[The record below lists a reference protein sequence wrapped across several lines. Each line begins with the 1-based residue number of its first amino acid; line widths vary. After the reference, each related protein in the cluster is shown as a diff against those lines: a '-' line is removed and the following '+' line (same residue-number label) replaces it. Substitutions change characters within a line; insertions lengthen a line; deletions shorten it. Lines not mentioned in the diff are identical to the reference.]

1 MKFSVTLGAGGDG
14 RDPAALARLAALA
27 EAAGWDAFLLEDY
40 LCYRGLPTY
49 DPWVCLAAVAA
60 ATTRIRIGTTV
71 TPLPRRRPWE
81 LAAQAVAVDHL
92 SGGRLILGAGSGAAD
107 DPAFTAVG
115 EPMSTRERAVR
126 LDEGLEL
133 LTALWTGEPV
143 HHHGRYYRL
152 DGLHLPAVP
161 VQRPRIPVWIGGD
174 LRRPGTRRRRTRR
187 DGACVYLD
195 RALEPADV
203 RDIAALVREAGRD
216 LAGYDIKVSGNP
228 HRLAEFAAAGATWWG
243 QWIPPGHPDDTR
255 KSIATGPPASDEPS
269 ARAGETGGERA

>member
-1 MKFSVTLGAGGDG
+1 M
-14 RDPAALARLAALA
+14 
-27 EAAGWDAFLLEDY
+27 
-40 LCYRGLPTY
+40 
-49 DPWVCLAAVAA
+49 
-60 ATTRIRIGTTV
+60 
-71 TPLPRRRPWE
+71 
-81 LAAQAVAVDHL
+81 
-92 SGGRLILGAGSGAAD
+92 
-107 DPAFTAVG
+107 
-115 EPMSTRERAVR
+115 
-126 LDEGLEL
+126 
-133 LTALWTGEPV
+133 
-143 HHHGRYYRL
+143 
-152 DGLHLPAVP
+152 
-161 VQRPRIPVWIGGD
+161 QRPRIPVWIGGD
-174 LRRPGTRRRRTRR
+174 LRRPGTRRRLTRL

>member
-1 MKFSVTLGAGGDG
+1 V
-14 RDPAALARLAALA
+14 
-27 EAAGWDAFLLEDY
+27 
-40 LCYRGLPTY
+40 
-49 DPWVCLAAVAA
+49 
-60 ATTRIRIGTTV
+60 
-71 TPLPRRRPWE
+71 
-81 LAAQAVAVDHL
+81 
-92 SGGRLILGAGSGAAD
+92 AD

-115 EPMSTRERAVR
+115 KLMSTRERAAR

-152 DGLHLPAVP
+152 DGLPPPAVP

-174 LRRPGTRRRRTRR
+174 LRRPGTRRRLTRL

-195 RALEPADV
+195 RALEPGDV